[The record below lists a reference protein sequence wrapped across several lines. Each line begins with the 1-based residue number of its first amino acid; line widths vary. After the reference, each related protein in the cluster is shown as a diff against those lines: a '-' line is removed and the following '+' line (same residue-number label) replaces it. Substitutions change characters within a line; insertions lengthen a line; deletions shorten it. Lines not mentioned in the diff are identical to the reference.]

1 MSIAK
6 TLSGVVLLAAT
17 ASLLLFAPV
26 VHAGGLSFIN
36 RSIWYHPDPFFV
48 GQTARIYAG
57 ILNTSA
63 RDAHGTIEFFVRDES
78 IGTVDFAVRGGGN
91 VAVVWRDWQAS
102 AGEAVFSAKVTRV
115 VFTSPGEPDEE
126 VTLPETSANSSITV
140 FVDIDT
146 DGDGIGDRDDLDDD
160 NDGISDEDEAR
171 LGTDPRDPDS
181 DGDGISDG
189 EEVRRGTDPMHAPS
203 LSGADAASAVV
214 ALAAARDVAED
225 IERKIGELLERFAET
240 LRDHKE
246 KIDWK
251 KDGEV
256 KSSTSAFTPDAPE
269 QLLDI
274 DFSVE
279 SATVTERTFFSI
291 LRDVYVFSLG
301 VIIWLLEHQFS
312 RLAVIVLIA
321 YLFWRFVARLM

>member
-6 TLSGVVLLAAT
+6 TLSCVVLLLAT
-17 ASLLLFAPV
+17 ASWLLLAPV
-26 VHAGGLSFIN
+26 AHAGGLSFIN

-48 GQTARIYAG
+48 GQTVRIYAG

-63 RDAHGTIEFFVRDES
+63 RDAYGTITLFVRDES

-91 VAVVWRDWQAS
+91 VAIVWRDWQAS
-102 AGEAVFSAKVTRV
+102 AGEVVFSAKATRV

-126 VTLPETSANSSITV
+126 VTLPEASAHSSITV
-140 FVDIDT
+140 FVDTDT
-146 DGDGIGDRDDLDDD
+146 DGDGIGDRDDPVDD
-160 NDGISDEDEAR
+160 R
-171 LGTDPRDPDS
+171 PDS

-189 EEVRRGTDPMHAPS
+189 EEVHHGT
-203 LSGADAASAVV
+203 ASAVV
-214 ALAAARDVAED
+214 ALETARDVVENL
-225 IERKIGELLERFAET
+225 ERKIGELSERFAET

-246 KIDWK
+246 KIDRE
-251 KDGEV
+251 KDGEE
-256 KSSTSAFTPDAPE
+256 KSSTSTFSSDAPE

-279 SATVTERTFFSI
+279 SAVGTERTLFSI
-291 LRDVYVFSLG
+291 LRDAYGFFLG

-312 RLAVIVLIA
+312 RLALIVLIA
-321 YLFWRFVARLM
+321 YLLWRFVARLM